1 MKKFLD
7 DAFCEHLLNKK
18 LIDKA
23 LLAQV
28 KAENKYVTTRESL
41 LLQEHIKFNTY
52 QNILVSLRNDKEL
65 VDTEQST
72 DFDRRFIEYGIRQDY
87 LSQEDVEISQKHALT
102 SAFTTRELLM
112 VTSTIDMETYRQIMN
127 ALGRQY
133 KAKVE
138 DPDKTIV
145 EEEAEPK
152 DKLTES
158 QLSIVCDNSAET
170 IIDISMDM
178 DEPNPTNFRSS
189 KFEDDDD
196 SIETI
201 IDGNMDIY
209 NFADDDVPAIA
220 REETIVEVA
229 KTRTPKTSSL
239 PSTASAS
246 YTSSAHEYSTGSSSK
261 RDLRL
266 QQTIEVP
273 DTRVA
278 SISDT
283 MIRPKPQPQAP
294 YVQPQP
300 QAPYVQP
307 QPQAPYAQPQAPYVQ
322 PQAPYVQPQ
331 PQAPYAQPQPQP
343 PVAYAVPSID
353 DLVLEVQKQVN
364 LQTQQMS
371 QSMVR
376 EIDTYRGIYKNI
388 VAVIVF
394 LFLFILAFT
403 GWIEFQR
410 LQELQE
416 TKAELKTLQNDKAT
430 ISLNMQSYEQ
440 AKINAQE
447 ELEKI
452 KSQQRDIEEK
462 EQKFEQRETQWKNER
477 KKLQSQIN
485 TWQEVQQKLEQ
496 ARVHAYKKDRKKVY
510 EIGDEI
516 KNISDD
522 QNDVFILYLLGNFY
536 MEVGFFSRAEVT
548 FRSIVKTNPESWQ
561 AYLQLYRL
569 YEKNSKAKNKS
580 QDALKKAISLNPALK
595 K

>member
-87 LSQEDVEISQKHALT
+87 LSQEDVEISKKHALT

-283 MIRPKPQPQAP
+283 MIRPK
-294 YVQPQP
+294 
-300 QAPYVQP
+300 
-307 QPQAPYAQPQAPYVQ
+307 
-322 PQAPYVQPQ
+322 PQ

>member
-283 MIRPKPQPQAP
+283 MIRPKPQPQSP
-294 YVQPQP
+294 YTQPQPQP
-300 QAPYVQP
+300 QAPYV
-307 QPQAPYAQPQAPYVQ
+307 
-322 PQAPYVQPQ
+322 
-331 PQAPYAQPQPQP
+331 QPQPQP